1 LPELNDEFLATLG
14 GPTNLE
20 ELKKTIREDLENTEK
35 KRIEDAFK
43 NRLLKKLVKENP
55 VEVPASLLKNQ
66 KNSLIDD
73 FKKRMDEQGMSPADF
88 KDYVAKWDS
97 DFEKTASEMIQ
108 SSFLV
113 DAIAKKH
120 DLYCKD
126 ADIDKKYQE
135 YSAQTGIDEAR
146 IREFYA
152 RPEQTSRL
160 SYMITEE
167 KVIDFLNQKIKVKEV
182 SADQLKDEQI

>member
-1 LPELNDEFLATLG
+1 LG

-20 ELKKTIREDLENTEK
+20 ELKTTIREDLESTEK

-43 NRLLKKLVKENP
+43 NRLLKKLVQENP
-55 VEVPASLLKNQ
+55 VEVPPSLLKDQ
-66 KNSLIDD
+66 KNSLIED
-73 FKKRMDEQGMSPADF
+73 FKKRMSEQGMSPADF
-88 KDYVAKWDS
+88 QDYVQRWDS
-97 DFEKTASEMIQ
+97 DFEKTAAEMIQ

-113 DAIAKKH
+113 DAIARKH
-120 DLYCKD
+120 DLHCKD
-126 ADIDKKYQE
+126 EDLDVKYKE
-135 YSAQTGIDEAR
+135 YSAQTGIEEAR

-167 KVIDFLNQKIKVKEV
+167 KVIDFLNKSVKVKEV
-182 SADQLKDEQI
+182 SADQLKDEQN